1 MDCRVRSIKGL
12 RWGFMCESGISVGGF
27 PQKIQDT
34 KELRKIIRLQR
45 DLIAKRPVFFHLGPI
60 QDGAYRGSSEAHGDL
75 NQRHSGG
82 LGVRLRCKTKRGHR
96 GKLRD
101 VLTIDG
107 DVRERPDFDGDD
119 GRRGAWRWPV
129 LMVMAALQC
138 IPGDENR

>member
-1 MDCRVRSIKGL
+1 
-12 RWGFMCESGISVGGF
+12 MCESGISIGGF

-34 KELRKIIRLQR
+34 KELRKIIRLHR

-60 QDGAYRGSSEAHGDL
+60 QDGAYRGGSEAPGDL
-75 NQRHSGG
+75 NERHSGG
-82 LGVRLRCKTKRGHR
+82 LGVRLRCKTKRGDR

-107 DVRERPDFDGDD
+107 DVRERPDFDGDV
-119 GRRGAWRWPV
+119 GRRGAWRRPV
-129 LMVMAALQC
+129 LMVMAALRC